1 MAQRRYT
8 KLTPKQEYEKYMRAT
23 DEWIKK
29 EMIEHDAEIRADLDR
44 MEQAK
49 LARLKHK
56 AQSTRAGSSR
66 SWTPSASQLDG
77 SQKVGLP
84 MREM

>member
-29 EMIEHDAEIRADLDR
+29 EMIAHDAEIRADLDR

-49 LARLKHK
+49 
-56 AQSTRAGSSR
+56 
-66 SWTPSASQLDG
+66 
-77 SQKVGLP
+77 
-84 MREM
+84 